1 MGDARPLV
9 QQMIDLVLLTV
20 EIAFKAYEE
29 RQLSK
34 KDLTRTIETC
44 INVVS
49 IENGYLVYGGMPR

>member
-1 MGDARPLV
+1 
-9 QQMIDLVLLTV
+9 MIDLVLLTV